1 MFVLGLLT
9 ILQIPG
15 WNNVPV
21 RAHDDNA
28 RDVSERQDLITQC
41 AFLGK
46 QHERDNQRDFIDA
59 ELHEEL
65 IWMEAAVACDGRD
78 ETGACQSDTALKSS
92 ECTLADDNCARVAAA
107 SPTLLVCGDIDD
119 WYSGE
124 IEAHIS
130 KLEQQ
135 RHELAEAQVTF
146 EAALLQWRP
155 DSSSNQ
161 Q

>member
-1 MFVLGLLT
+1 MFVQCLLT
-9 ILQIPG
+9 IHQIPG
-15 WNNVPV
+15 WNNAPV
-21 RAHDDNA
+21 RAQDDNA
-28 RDVSERQDLITQC
+28 RDVSEQQVVITHS
-41 AFLGK
+41 AVLGK
-46 QHERDNQRDFIDA
+46 QHEWENQRDFIDA
-59 ELHEEL
+59 ALHEEL
-65 IWMEAAVACDGRD
+65 IWMEAAVACDGHD
-78 ETGACQSDTALKSS
+78 QTGACQSETALTSS
-92 ECTLADDNCARVAAA
+92 KCTLADDGCARVAAA
-107 SPTLLVCGDIDD
+107 SQTLQVCGDIDD